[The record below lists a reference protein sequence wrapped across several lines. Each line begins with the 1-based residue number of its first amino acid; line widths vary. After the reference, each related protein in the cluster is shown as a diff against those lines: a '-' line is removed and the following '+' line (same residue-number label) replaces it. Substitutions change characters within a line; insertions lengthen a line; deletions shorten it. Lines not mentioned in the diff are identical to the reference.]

1 MSVVI
6 GVLPFVLSQ
15 LLFVKGEGHAY
26 FPTGNEDKPIR
37 EKELQFNLQDVV
49 MGYLYQQ
56 AKKTGANLWDMDVM
70 GENTARPKN
79 NNYPPVKARM
89 SELIFGKAEIVS
101 TKPLVAYSQLFHN
114 GQPDRNETAT
124 IKKEIKHH
132 NTYTYTVERG
142 IDTGLSGEW
151 SAGLPDVVGARTEIS
166 LKFST
171 LWGSTETKTTETTYS
186 LNQVVTI
193 PPESTVRVQLL
204 IAEEVVNVPWS
215 ATMYLKGYFAGQF
228 EKGGGWPWEFFGVGA
243 LTHPDVKYIAPDE
256 ILFHAKGTFSGITSK
271 SSHTSTREKRHYR

>member
-1 MSVVI
+1 MSIVL
-6 GVLPFVLSQ
+6 GVLSFILSQ
-15 LLFVKGEGHAY
+15 LLFVKGQGHAY
-26 FPTGNEDKPIR
+26 FPTGSEDKPIR
-37 EKELQFNLQDVV
+37 GEQLQFNLQDVV
-49 MGYLYQQ
+49 MNYLYKH
-56 AKKTGANLWDMDVM
+56 AKKMKANLWDLDVM
-70 GENTARPKN
+70 GENPNCPRSNQFPA
-79 NNYPPVKARM
+79 VKAKM
-89 SELIFGKAEIVS
+89 STLTFGPAEIVS
-101 TKPLVAYSQLFHN
+101 TKPMVAYSQLFHN

-151 SAGLPDVVGARTEIS
+151 SAGVPDVVGARTEIS

-193 PPESTVRVQLL
+193 PPESTVQVQLL
-204 IAEEVVNVPWS
+204 ISEEVVNIPWF

-228 EKGGGWPWEFFGVGA
+228 EMTVAGPGVLRCRS
-243 LTHPDVKYIAPDE
+243 LTHP
-256 ILFHAKGTFSGITSK
+256 T
-271 SSHTSTREKRHYR
+271 